1 MELYIINERHTYD
14 TEKLH
19 VKERNISYMWKCKKC
34 LDVIFSGNVEFK
46 MWNIKLIKGRIICY
60 NNGDYQKKKRYNF
73 HPPSCMKHH
82 STKIKTKK
90 RLGMNKESWKE
101 KIKSI
106 P

>member
-1 MELYIINERHTYD
+1 MWSLKCETLNWSKVESFVIIMGIT
-14 TEKLH
+14 K
-19 VKERNISYMWKCKKC
+19 
-34 LDVIFSGNVEFK
+34 
-46 MWNIKLIKGRIICY
+46 
-60 NNGDYQKKKRYNF
+60 KKKRYNF

-106 P
+106 T